1 MNAPSLSSPESAY
14 STGCSDGVSPSQD
27 GLFDPP
33 HPQTLL
39 LDPVWRRSLMD
50 ADGSG
55 TNSSSQSP
63 RTRPAIRTNPWLPVR
78 TSLTSSDRASWMT
91 DSTPEAVLSEMPQ
104 AVKETDIVSSDSQDD
119 ISDPVAAA
127 MAAKAANQELDQLC
141 DSLQL
146 LMDGDN
152 LRVITQQK
160 SQVGNNN
167 NNNTNSLLSG
177 QSCGLLSSSQSSGSC
192 EPCVADG
199 SDMEGRWNVDD
210 QYTLL
215 IRQTEEILLQLE
227 KDELLLAGR
236 KQVPEEHRELLMHHP
251 LNGSNSS
258 RPCSVSSGPQYR
270 RRMRK
275 TAAMRRCSSRN
286 SRDIF
291 SSSSDSSDCDY
302 SGSNSN
308 SRRMLMASSTD
319 WNNAAFHRR
328 PKSANRNNSTGR
340 FATRQ
345 NARVLPHLPA
355 SAQPTLVL
363 PPPSAPARDCWI
375 LGSQLN
381 SCSPDDWTTEHDRPP
396 SPAPMDPHCHW
407 PPVQLRLDRR
417 ARSPS
422 ISGSTTGSSRRNSP
436 SYQQQQQYR
445 KHLAGGTSCP
455 ASPAIRDWHH
465 DQTGRGN
472 GPAGRRWRQ
481 SMTREQQRLES
492 QIAFLRRQLKDVT
505 DDYYYH
511 DGHGC
516 HGTPSS
522 SSDSHSD
529 SARLK

>member
-1 MNAPSLSSPESAY
+1 
-14 STGCSDGVSPSQD
+14 
-27 GLFDPP
+27 
-33 HPQTLL
+33 
-39 LDPVWRRSLMD
+39 MD

-78 TSLTSSDRASWMT
+78 TSMTSSDRASWMT
-91 DSTPEAVLSEMPQ
+91 DSTPEAVLLEMPQ
-104 AVKETDIVSSDSQDD
+104 PVKETDIVSSDSQDD

-127 MAAKAANQELDQLC
+127 LAAKTANQELDQLC

-152 LRVITQQK
+152 LRVITQQ
-160 SQVGNNN
+160 NNM
-167 NNNTNSLLSG
+167 TTATTT
-177 QSCGLLSSSQSSGSC
+177 SCGLLSSSQSSGSC
-192 EPCVADG
+192 RNEPCGADG
-199 SDMEGRWNVDD
+199 CDMDGRWNVDD

-236 KQVPEEHRELLMHHP
+236 KQVPEEHGDLLMHQHP
-251 LNGSNSS
+251 LNGTNNNNS

-270 RRMRK
+270 RRLRK

-291 SSSSDSSDCDY
+291 SSSSESSDCDY
-302 SGSNSN
+302 SGSSN

-319 WNNAAFHRR
+319 WNAFNRR
-328 PKSANRNNSTGR
+328 PRSANRNNSTGR

-355 SAQPTLVL
+355 SAQPVL
-363 PPPSAPARDCWI
+363 PPPPTPPRDCWI
-375 LGSQLN
+375 LGSQLS

-407 PPVQLRLDRR
+407 PAVQLRLDRR

-422 ISGSTTGSSRRNSP
+422 MSGSTTGSSRRNSP

-445 KHLAGGTSCP
+445 QHLAGGSSCP
-455 ASPAIRDWHH
+455 TSPAIRDWHP
-465 DQTGRGN
+465 DQSRRGN

-511 DGHGC
+511 DGHHGG
-516 HGTPSS
+516 GTPSS
-522 SSDSHSD
+522 SSDSSD